1 LALEKGVNILL
12 ATPLGTTYI
21 DPSNRPSMAGSRD
34 SSVVS
39 PSNIIEPTLET
50 LPADEQLQFE
60 EHKEQLIQEAKA
72 KFLANFKMDRNN
84 KVVRQRTTD
93 PASL

>member
-1 LALEKGVNILL
+1 
-12 ATPLGTTYI
+12 
-21 DPSNRPSMAGSRD
+21 MAGSRD
-34 SSVVS
+34 SYDVC
-39 PSNIIEPTLET
+39 PSNIIEPTWET

-72 KFLANFKMDRNN
+72 KFLANFKVDRND

-93 PASL
+93 LASL